1 MFEIF
6 TDDDAAEEWA
16 LAAAIFIA
24 QTRRRTG
31 LGPTFTELFTHLI
44 PETRGLP
51 SSLPREL
58 DFMERRRAMHGFRG
72 HAAIEWRR
80 RGLINYD
87 SNVTRSLRVG
97 RAFRERSRHRQV
109 ARAATN
115 SEVEISTSHVTDT
128 DGLEPTDCRE

>member
-1 MFEIF
+1 MFEVF
-6 TDDDAAEEWA
+6 TDEDAAEEWA

-31 LGPTFTELFTHLI
+31 LGPTFAELFAHLI
-44 PETRGLP
+44 PETNGLP

-80 RGLINYD
+80 RGLISYD

-97 RAFRERSRHRQV
+97 RIFRERSKHRQIV
-109 ARAATN
+109 RAAAN
-115 SEVEISTSHVTDT
+115 SAHENSAPDATDI
-128 DGLEPTDCRE
+128 DGLEPTSRKE